1 MARRVQKKY
10 ADLDDDYTVV
20 TIDQNRQELANL
32 VYAWFPEGERPTL
45 PVSGA
50 WESLKLLGG
59 VTDAGETF
67 FLPCEDNY
75 TSDLTIRLL
84 DALQTKFGEK
94 LCVVLDNASY
104 FTANKVQD
112 FAEDTPLELC
122 YLPRGSPE
130 LNPTEEC
137 WHQLSQRL
145 GNQLFEELDVLR
157 DAALAALDS
166 IEPPNLFTYLCP

>member
-1 MARRVQKKY
+1 M
-10 ADLDDDYTVV
+10 
-20 TIDQNRQELANL
+20 
-32 VYAWFPEGERPTL
+32 YAWYPKGERPT
-45 PVSGA
+45 PAVSGA

-59 VTDAGETF
+59 VTDDGETLY
-67 FLPCEDNY
+67 LPCEDNF

-84 DALQTKFGEK
+84 DALQTEFGEK
-94 LCVVLDNASY
+94 LCVVLDNAPY
-104 FTANKVQD
+104 FAANNVRD
-112 FAEDTPLELC
+112 FADGTPLELC

-130 LNPTEEC
+130 LNPAEEC
-137 WHQLSQRL
+137 WHRPNQRL